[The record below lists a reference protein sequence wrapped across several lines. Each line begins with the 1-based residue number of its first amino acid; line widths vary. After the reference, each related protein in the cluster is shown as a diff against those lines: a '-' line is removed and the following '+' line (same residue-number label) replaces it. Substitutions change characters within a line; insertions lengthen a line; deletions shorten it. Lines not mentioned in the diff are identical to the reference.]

1 MPDEQWQARVEGA
14 LNAHFKQPDGS
25 SRPGTDWKIGLR
37 RGDEIRTVIV
47 RAYLADTVSTAT
59 RENTNYQ
66 GQTVLGYIFDRLK
79 TGWTPVDGPLP
90 GLITILDPQP
100 GQAVP
105 APPQKRGLL
114 GRLFGG

>member
-1 MPDEQWQARVEGA
+1 MPDEQWQGRIESV

-37 RGDEIRTVIV
+37 RGDDIQTVIV

-59 RENTNYQ
+59 RANTNYQ
-66 GQTVLGYIFDRLK
+66 GQTVLGYVFNRLAD
-79 TGWTPVDGPLP
+79 GWTPADGPLP
-90 GLITILDPQP
+90 GLTILDPSP
-100 GQAVP
+100 GQPVP

-114 GRLFGG
+114 GRLLGR